1 MAKMSV
7 KKISDAEKK
16 SLGIDTWPTWSKE
29 VSTFPWSYSD
39 KETAYILEGNVTVTS
54 HTGEFISF
62 GPGDLV
68 IFEAGLDCTWDVK
81 SPLRKH
87 YQFG

>member
-1 MAKMSV
+1 MAQMSV

-16 SLGIDTWPTWSKE
+16 SLGINSWPTWSKE
-29 VSTFPWSYSD
+29 VSTFPWSYAD
-39 KETAYILEGNVTVTS
+39 KETAYILEGEVTVTS
-54 HTGEFISF
+54 NTGESISF
-62 GPGDLV
+62 GSGDLV

>member
-1 MAKMSV
+1 MAQMSV

-16 SLGIDTWPTWSKE
+16 SLGIDAWPTWSKE

-39 KETAYILEGNVTVTS
+39 KETAYILEGNVIVTS
-54 HTGEFISF
+54 NTGESISF

-68 IFEAGLDCTWDVK
+68 IFEAGLNCTWDVK

>member
-1 MAKMSV
+1 MVQMSV
-7 KKISDAEKK
+7 KKITDMEKQ
-16 SLGIDTWPTWSKE
+16 SLGINSWPTWTKE

-39 KETAYILEGNVTVTS
+39 RETAYILEGDVTVTS
-54 HTGEFISF
+54 NTGESISF

-68 IFEAGLDCTWDVK
+68 IFEAGLNCTWDVK
-81 SPLRKH
+81 SPLLKH

>member
-7 KKISDAEKK
+7 KKISDTEKK

-39 KETAYILEGNVTVTS
+39 KETAYILEGEVTVTS
-54 HTGEFISF
+54 NTGESISF
-62 GPGDLV
+62 GSGDLV

>member
-1 MAKMSV
+1 MTQMNV
-7 KKISDAEKK
+7 KKISDTERK

-29 VSTFPWSYSD
+29 VSIFPWSYSD

-54 HTGEFISF
+54 NTGESITF

-68 IFEAGLDCTWDVK
+68 IFEAGLDCNWDVK
-81 SPLRKH
+81 SLIRKH

>member
-1 MAKMSV
+1 MAHMSV
-7 KKISDAEKK
+7 KKITDMEKQ
-16 SLGIDTWPTWSKE
+16 SLGIDAWPTWTKE

-39 KETAYILEGNVTVTS
+39 RETAYILEGDVTVTS
-54 HTGEFISF
+54 NTGESISF

-81 SPLRKH
+81 SLLRKH

>member
-1 MAKMSV
+1 MAQMSV
-7 KKISDAEKK
+7 KKISDTEKK

-39 KETAYILEGNVTVTS
+39 KETAYIIEGNVTVKS
-54 HTGEFISF
+54 NRGESISF

-68 IFEAGLDCTWDVK
+68 TFEAGLYCIWDVK
-81 SPLRKH
+81 SHLRKY

>member
-1 MAKMSV
+1 MARMSV

-16 SLGIDTWPTWSKE
+16 SLGIDSWPKWSKE
-29 VSTFPWSYSD
+29 VSTFLWSYSD
-39 KETAYILEGNVTVTS
+39 KETAYILEGDVTVTANN
-54 HTGEFISF
+54 GESISF

-68 IFEAGLDCTWDVK
+68 TFEAGLDCTWDVK
-81 SPLRKH
+81 IPLLKH

>member
-1 MAKMSV
+1 MAQMSV
-7 KKISDAEKK
+7 KKISDADKK

-29 VSTFPWSYSD
+29 VSTFAWSYSD
-39 KETAYILEGNVTVTS
+39 KETAYILEGDVTVIS
-54 HTGEFISF
+54 NTGESISF

>member
-1 MAKMSV
+1 MAQMNV
-7 KKISDAEKK
+7 RKITEAEKQ
-16 SLGIDTWPTWSKE
+16 SLGIDAWPTWEKE

-39 KETAYILEGNVTVTS
+39 KETAYILNGNVKVIS
-54 HTGEFISF
+54 SRGESISF

-68 IFEAGLDCTWDVK
+68 TFEAGLDCTWDVK

>member
-1 MAKMSV
+1 MAQMSV

-29 VSTFPWSYSD
+29 VSTFPWSYLD
-39 KETAYILEGNVTVTS
+39 KETAYILEGIVTVTS
-54 HTGEFISF
+54 NTGESISF

-68 IFEAGLDCTWDVK
+68 TFDSGLDCIWNVT
-81 SPLRKH
+81 SPLLKH

>member
-1 MAKMSV
+1 MAQMNV
-7 KKISDAEKK
+7 KKITDEEKQ

-29 VSTFPWSYSD
+29 VSTFLWSYSD
-39 KETAYILEGNVTVTS
+39 KETAYILEGSVTVTS
-54 HTGEFISF
+54 KTGESISF

-68 IFEAGLDCTWDVK
+68 TFEAGLDCTWDVK
-81 SPLRKH
+81 SSLRKH

>member
-1 MAKMSV
+1 MTKISV
-7 KKISDAEKK
+7 KKITDVEKQA
-16 SLGIDTWPTWSKE
+16 LGIDSWPTWSKE

-39 KETAYILEGNVTVTS
+39 KETAYILEGEVTVTS
-54 HTGEFISF
+54 NTGESISF
-62 GPGDLV
+62 GSGDLV

>member
-1 MAKMSV
+1 MAQMSV
-7 KKISDAEKK
+7 KKISDTEKK
-16 SLGIDTWPTWSKE
+16 SLGIDAWPTWSKE

-39 KETAYILEGNVTVTS
+39 KETAYILEGDVTVTS
-54 HTGEFISF
+54 NNGESISF

-68 IFEAGLDCTWDVK
+68 TFETGLDCTWYVK
-81 SPLRKH
+81 SPLLKH

>member
-1 MAKMSV
+1 MAQMSV

-29 VSTFPWSYSD
+29 VSKFPWSYSD
-39 KETAYILEGNVTVTS
+39 KETAYILEGDVTVTS
-54 HTGEFISF
+54 KTGESISF

-68 IFEAGLDCTWDVK
+68 TFETGLDCTWDIK